1 MYLRNLKTLIRI
13 VTIKLKNELY
23 LKLILIKNFPEII
36 KIINALNTILLLNL
50 YLNEGIENQKKNLK
64 TQNQIIKFK
73 EFIPIG
79 SISNISSIYVGG
91 YRSDFINNVV
101 QIIETNISEDINVE
115 VISNELNM
123 TRHTFLRKIKK
134 HTGYTAIGFIK
145 QYRLQYASK
154 MLQNQEYRIKEV
166 AYLSGF
172 KSLPYFYSEFKT
184 KYKIPPKKF
193 KELYC

>member
-23 LKLILIKNFPEII
+23 LKLILIKKFP
-36 KIINALNTILLLNL
+36 KIVKTINALNTILLLNL
-50 YLNEGIENQKKNLK
+50 FLNKDIENQEKKLK
-64 TQNQIIKFK
+64 TCNQIVELK
-73 EFIPIG
+73 EFTPIK
-79 SISNISSIYVGG
+79 SMNSISSIFVEG
-91 YRSDFINNVV
+91 YQSGFINNVV

-115 VISNELNM
+115 IISKELNL

-154 MLQNQEYRIKEV
+154 MLQNQEYNIKEV

-172 KSLPYFYSEFKT
+172 KSLSYFYSEFKT

-193 KELYC
+193 KELYS